1 LVAVLAPRDGSLA
14 GRSAAFADG
23 DTVVVRRAGERLGDW
38 IVRSIDVDGVTVVHA
53 ARATTVQLT
62 IR

>member
-1 LVAVLAPRDGSLA
+1 VLAPRDGSSA

-23 DTVVVRRAGERLGDW
+23 DSIVVRRAGERLGDW
-38 IVRSIDVDGVTVVHA
+38 IVRSIDADGVEIVHA
-53 ARATTVQLT
+53 ARATTQRLT